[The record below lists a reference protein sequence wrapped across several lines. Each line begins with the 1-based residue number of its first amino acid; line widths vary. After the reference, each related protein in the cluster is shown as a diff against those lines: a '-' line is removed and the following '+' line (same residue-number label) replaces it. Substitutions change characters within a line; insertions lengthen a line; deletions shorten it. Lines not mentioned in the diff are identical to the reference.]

1 VSFGAFIL
9 VLTFGIV
16 ALIGAGG
23 ISLMTPWFG
32 RWRTHSGAACCG
44 QCGYPSGGNDKCAEC
59 GATLSLFVLREGT
72 VYRHKTSAWIAVP
85 ATMALVCG
93 VGWTIW
99 QHAGKSSRAQVW
111 HLGTISVSAMAADGK
126 STLVG
131 VRAVF
136 AQRYATLPVI
146 RARQERTWS
155 RIMSVGKG
163 TITLGDGQEV
173 EMRWDHL
180 GYQVELQQPDGTW
193 VWSNGYLEAKDF
205 ATAGAALGHGPSW
218 SAEEHQLVECV
229 ANAFR
234 GKLGAQVPVWVV
246 PDLGFD
252 ARVVVPWW
260 PVSVLLVF
268 AVVAGTWWAIWAWNR
283 RSALEIRGSP

>member
-9 VLTFGIV
+9 LFTFGIL

-23 ISLMTPWFG
+23 ISLTAPWFG
-32 RWRTHSGAACCG
+32 RWRKHSGAACCG
-44 QCGYPSGGNDKCAEC
+44 QCGYPSGGNERCAEC
-59 GATLSLFVLREGT
+59 GATLSLCALGEGT
-72 VYRHKTSAWIAVP
+72 VYRRKPTAWIAVP

-93 VGWTIW
+93 VGWTVW
-99 QHAGKSSRAQVW
+99 QYAGKTPRAEVW

-136 AQRYATLPVI
+136 AQRYVTVPVI
-146 RARQERTWS
+146 RAGRERTWS

-173 EMRWDHL
+173 GMRWDHL
-180 GYQVELQQPDGTW
+180 AYQVEMEQPGGKW
-193 VWSNGYLEAKDF
+193 AWSNGYLEAKDL
-205 ATAGAALGHGPSW
+205 AAVGAAW
-218 SAEEHQLVECV
+218 SHAPVWTVEEQTKIEHA

-234 GKLGAQVPVWVV
+234 GKLGALTPDRA

-252 ARVVVPWW
+252 VRIVVPWW
-260 PVSVLLVF
+260 PVSLMVVS
-268 AVVAGTWWAIWAWNR
+268 AVVAGTWWAIWAWKQR
-283 RSALEIRGSP
+283 PALEIGGSR